1 MRDTTIRFR
10 RPLTPRLPVAAALR
24 LARPSDQWFKPALSV
39 VCAALAPNL
48 TLLAL
53 GRLDLVMYTMA
64 GSLCALY
71 GHNLPYAR
79 RAGTVAR
86 VVLGM
91 VTGLAVSLV
100 TASLTDSVA
109 VLVAVGALI
118 AAAQKALCDAGRIGP
133 PGNVIFTFVATAA
146 LFVPQRLTQVPGHL
160 ALTLGAGTIAW
171 LVTAGPA
178 LLRREGPERRA
189 TARALDAAAA
199 CAADPGHRSR
209 HTAAAAVHAARQ
221 TLLDAGRPTPVR
233 RQLERL
239 LLHAEATLT
248 GGAVAEGRADADRA
262 ARMHAW
268 AALTRARGPVPTLPQ
283 TPGGTAEAPGAD
295 AWRAARRARR
305 RAARRTLLRSLG
317 PRSPHMPIALR
328 TLVGCA
334 LAGYAAVALGV
345 DRPYWA
351 VVTAASVFQVNV
363 ALSWNRA
370 LQRTLGNLLGVLA
383 FAAVVPLI
391 RTGPAA
397 LLGCLLFFSFGAEA
411 LITRNYWL
419 GSVAVTPMALL
430 LVEAGGTH
438 PVGTLIG
445 DRVLDTLIGVAL
457 GLIAAVAV
465 TNRRAAGRV
474 ERALAAAADA
484 RAAAE
489 RTLEGPAPCA
499 AALDADSRRLAAALV
514 DLRDAQDTA
523 AGEWWQ
529 RTLPEEE
536 VLEAERAG
544 HRTLAATAQR
554 RGLHGPAPTIGAV

>member
-1 MRDTTIRFR
+1 
-10 RPLTPRLPVAAALR
+10 RP
-24 LARPSDQWFKPALSV
+24 
-39 VCAALAPNL
+39 
-48 TLLAL
+48 
-53 GRLDLVMYTMA
+53 
-64 GSLCALY
+64 
-71 GHNLPYAR
+71 
-79 RAGTVAR
+79 
-86 VVLGM
+86 
-91 VTGLAVSLV
+91 
-100 TASLTDSVA
+100 
-109 VLVAVGALI
+109 
-118 AAAQKALCDAGRIGP
+118 P
-133 PGNVIFTFVATAA
+133 P
-146 LFVPQRLTQVPGHL
+146 
-160 ALTLGAGTIAW
+160 
-171 LVTAGPA
+171 
-178 LLRREGPERRA
+178 
-189 TARALDAAAA
+189 
-199 CAADPGHRSR
+199 
-209 HTAAAAVHAARQ
+209 
-221 TLLDAGRPTPVR
+221 
-233 RQLERL
+233 
-239 LLHAEATLT
+239 
-248 GGAVAEGRADADRA
+248 
-262 ARMHAW
+262 
-268 AALTRARGPVPTLPQ
+268 ARGPR
-283 TPGGTAEAPGAD
+283 GAPAPP
-295 AWRAARRARR
+295 
-305 RAARRTLLRSLG
+305 AARRTLLRSLG

-438 PVGTLIG
+438 PAGTLIG